1 MVLAKRQFGIYA
13 NKTFAK
19 GKLKIF
25 PMGQV
30 ALVKELKDNM
40 HVIKGPSDSIFQIV
54 PPRVDLDKMT
64 GVLVPFFHLVKSQN
78 GNMETTMAKTD
89 SGFQVP
95 FLRNISKV
103 EQGTFLT
110 LHCPDEEP
118 KKGKGKRARGSL
130 R

>member
-1 MVLAKRQFGIYA
+1 MAVAQRQFGIYA

-25 PMGQV
+25 PMGQIV
-30 ALVKELKDNM
+30 LVKEVKDTM
-40 HVIKGPSDSIFQIV
+40 VLIRGPGDSMFQIV
-54 PPRVDLDKMT
+54 PPRVDLEKMT
-64 GVLVPFFHLVKSQN
+64 GVVVPFFHLVKSQS

-95 FLRNISKV
+95 FLRSISKV

-110 LHCPDEEP
+110 LLEDEEP
-118 KKGKGKRARGSL
+118 QKGKGKRARGSL

>member
-1 MVLAKRQFGIYA
+1 MAVAQRQFGIYA

-19 GKLKIF
+19 GKLKIL

-30 ALVKELKDNM
+30 VLVKEVKDTM
-40 HVIKGPSDSIFQIV
+40 VLIRGPGDSMFQIV
-54 PPRVDLDKMT
+54 PPRVDLEKMT
-64 GVLVPFFHLVKSQN
+64 GVLVPCFHVVKSQS

-110 LHCPDEEP
+110 LLEDEEP
-118 KKGKGKRARGSL
+118 QKGKGKRARGSL